1 MMQENKNQL
10 SIFSGTPYV
19 TGVDIQLSE
28 LLSYKQQAKM
38 RLQPNATAGFRPMA
52 GNYLA
57 KIKGRGMEFAEVR
70 HYQAGDD
77 VRTID
82 WAVTARTGKAHT
94 KLFQEEKERP
104 VFIVL
109 DLSDS
114 MIFGSQFV
122 FKSVQATHLA
132 ALISWQA
139 KQRNDRLGGIIF
151 NQHQVVELK
160 PSARN
165 KGLLSYL
172 YQAEKLCV
180 SSPFNIANAF
190 KRNNIKDKNETL
202 KATQSETFSTQLK
215 RLSRLAQTG
224 CQIHLISDFS
234 QVDNDC
240 IKLINRLKKHNQISA
255 WQINDPLE
263 STLPKKSSQG
273 RIQINTLTG
282 SGFIQDKTAYQ
293 TVANTRQQKITDCF
307 TKQGVALHQV
317 CASKPLMEQFHA
329 PKY

>member
-1 MMQENKNQL
+1 MQTKNNAPT
-10 SIFSGTPYV
+10 IFANTPYL

-28 LLSYKQQAKM
+28 LLGYKQHANL
-38 RLQPNATAGFRPMA
+38 RLQPSATAAYRPMA

-104 VFIVL
+104 VFILL

-122 FKSVQATHLA
+122 FKSVQAVHLA

-151 NQHQVVELK
+151 NQHHVVELK

-180 SSPFNIANAF
+180 SSPFN
-190 KRNNIKDKNETL
+190 RNNKKDTREAV
-202 KATQSETFSTQLK
+202 KAAQSETFVTQLK

-263 STLPKKSSQG
+263 SALPKKSTRG

-282 SGFIQDKTAYQ
+282 SGFIQAKEAYQ
-293 TVANTRQQKITDCF
+293 TEANARQQKITDCF

-317 CASKPLMEQFHA
+317 CASKSLMEQFYA